1 MSSKGQI
8 IIPKAVRLKL
18 GLKPKGY
25 VRITL
30 MEEKKKVTIEAVSD
44 DPIKRLTGIFKDY
57 TKFST
62 KELLKSRKEDI
73 KIEEKSFT

>member
-1 MSSKGQI
+1 
-8 IIPKAVRLKL
+8 LKL

-25 VRITL
+25 LRITL
-30 MEEKKKVTIEAVSD
+30 MEENKKATIEAVSD
-44 DPIKRLTGIFKDY
+44 DPINRLTGIFKDY

-73 KIEEKSFT
+73 KIEEKKFT